1 VKLDSSLAL
10 VAAGILALGTAANGD
25 DTKRTDTD
33 AQKPADAGSP
43 SGSKHASSKQKK
55 AGKRQQIP
63 RGAGPVG
70 DEGAQGVQSSDDAK
84 TPDLSPGTG
93 LDPSATQQKA
103 PKRQQLRRGAG
114 PVGNEGAM
122 SGTSSEATPRSE
134 SMDKG
139 TDKGDTTAPQ
149 PNRSKEDKQ

>member
-1 VKLDSSLAL
+1 MKLDSSLAL
-10 VAAGILALGTAANGD
+10 VAAGILALGTAAYGD

-33 AQKPADAGSP
+33 AQKPADTTSP
-43 SGSKHASSKQKK
+43 TGSKHSSSKQKK
-55 AGKRQQIP
+55 AGKRQQIS

-70 DEGAQGVQSSDDAK
+70 DEGAQGAQSSDVK

-93 LDPSATQQKA
+93 LEPSATQQKA
-103 PKRQQLRRGAG
+103 RKPQQLRRGAG
-114 PVGNEGAM
+114 PVGNEGAIGG
-122 SGTSSEATPRSE
+122 SSSETTPRSE
-134 SMDKG
+134 SMDKD

>member
-1 VKLDSSLAL
+1 LAP
-10 VAAGILALGTAANGD
+10 AYGD

-33 AQKPADAGSP
+33 AEKPADATSAT
-43 SGSKHASSKQKK
+43 GSKHSSSKQKR
-55 AGKRQQIP
+55 AGKRQQIS

-70 DEGAQGVQSSDDAK
+70 DEGTQGAQSSDMK
-84 TPDLSPGTG
+84 TPDQSPGTG
-93 LDPSATQQKA
+93 LEPSATQPKA
-103 PKRQQLRRGAG
+103 AKRQQLRRGAG
-114 PVGNEGAM
+114 PVGNEGAV

-149 PNRSKEDKQ
+149 PNPSKEDKQ